1 MFRILDE
8 SKPVFQQIKEM
19 IEDDIVKGVLKE
31 EEQIPS
37 INQLVA
43 YYKINPATILK
54 GFNLLVDEEI
64 IYKKRGVGMFVKS
77 GAYKK
82 IKNRR
87 TFQFEEQYV
96 EPLLQEA
103 QALDI
108 SMDELIQII
117 ERKRGTKKWI

>member
-1 MFRILDE
+1 MFRVLDD

-37 INQLVA
+37 TNQLVN

-54 GFNLLVDEEI
+54 AFNLLVDEEI
-64 IYKKRGVGMFVKS
+64 IYKKRGVGMFVHS
-77 GAYKK
+77 GAFVKLRNK
-82 IKNRR
+82 RAL
-87 TFQFEEQYV
+87 QFEEQYV

-117 ERKRGTKKWI
+117 ERKRGTKK